1 MTPEEGFGVVVLGNT
16 GGLNGRG
23 TPAPLADAPP
33 GADGAAGG
41 PVRDDVAPHPEVW
54 PAPCGWY
61 ARDAGPIT
69 NLFPRLAMG
78 AGVEVRV
85 RHRELV
91 LTPLTPVPG
100 MRTPLVLHPDDP
112 RVYRITLPQY
122 GWNLRIEFTEDR
134 PPRLLL
140 DLMSFEKQPAWQS
153 PRPWATA
160 SAAAAVRRSRGGTS
174 EATG

>member
-1 MTPEEGFGVVVLGNT
+1 
-16 GGLNGRG
+16 
-23 TPAPLADAPP
+23 
-33 GADGAAGG
+33 
-41 PVRDDVAPHPEVW
+41 VW
-54 PAPCGWY
+54 PALCGWY
-61 ARDAGPIT
+61 APDAGPIT

-100 MRTPLVLHPDDP
+100 MRTPMVLHPDDP

-140 DLMSFEKQPAWQS
+140 HLMSLEKQPAWQS
-153 PRPWATA
+153 PRRWATA
-160 SAAAAVRRSRGGTS
+160 AASAAAAAAAAAVRRSRGGTS